1 MDIEDA
7 NKGQKI
13 PVAIHFIALFY
24 IVQAIY
30 IFYIFSTT
38 RKYASLTLIT
48 VDIITLLL
56 LLIPLVA
63 IWSIYNPNRYLRWF
77 PLYGILFNLVVIF
90 GIGNFMLNI
99 DWLTEVGEKSTSD
112 AENFVSGMMTIFFS
126 FVLTLWMVLPAI
138 PLYSNESTRKY
149 VLQQRPDIAGK
160 TPVITTKSTLNK
172 KLVVIASIVIL
183 AAIIFLVYA
192 MMPGSVPYKTHL
204 N

>member
-7 NKGQKI
+7 RPGPKI
-13 PVAIHFIALFY
+13 PVALHFIALFY

-63 IWSIYNPNRYLRWF
+63 IWSIYKPNRYLRWF

-99 DWLTEVGEKSTSD
+99 DWLTEVSEKSTSD

-138 PLYSNESTRKY
+138 PLYSNESTRRY
-149 VLQQRPDIAGK
+149 VL
-160 TPVITTKSTLNK
+160 LFYN
-172 KLVVIASIVIL
+172 
-183 AAIIFLVYA
+183 
-192 MMPGSVPYKTHL
+192 SVPILLAKRLPSPPSLLSTRNWWLSPPSSFWRRLYF
-204 N
+204 